1 MHCTALRPIGV
12 YGSIHVP
19 QHLQPSRSFPRH
31 PHQSNQPLDAIISW
45 LDTASRVAAARF
57 DLHPD
62 VPMPDCIGGIGQWI
76 APETELVYVY
86 LRHDSL
92 ALAMELNAC
101 RSAATVATFRTH
113 GHGFCR
119 D

>member
-1 MHCTALRPIGV
+1 
-12 YGSIHVP
+12 
-19 QHLQPSRSFPRH
+19 
-31 PHQSNQPLDAIISW
+31 
-45 LDTASRVAAARF
+45 
-57 DLHPD
+57 
-62 VPMPDCIGGIGQWI
+62 MPDCIGGIGQWI
-76 APETELVYVY
+76 APETELVHVY

-92 ALAMELNAC
+92 ALAMELNAR